1 MIRILIIS
9 MISILSACATTTPE
23 VVPVI
28 IPPKPFAGNVTRSE
42 IMQCPEPV
50 RKSVYINLKSR
61 DQYIETLLNVMKAHN
76 GDVQ

>member
-1 MIRILIIS
+1 
-9 MISILSACATTTPE
+9 
-23 VVPVI
+23 
-28 IPPKPFAGNVTRSE
+28 
-42 IMQCPEPV
+42 MQCPEPV